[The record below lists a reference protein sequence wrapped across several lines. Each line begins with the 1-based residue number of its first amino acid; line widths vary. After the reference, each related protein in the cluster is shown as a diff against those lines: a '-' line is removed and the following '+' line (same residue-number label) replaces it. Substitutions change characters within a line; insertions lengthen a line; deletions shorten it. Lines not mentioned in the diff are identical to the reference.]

1 MAQNWTSAKVSRG
14 HSSSWEKGKTERRI
28 EALGAHVVLD
38 QWDTAAHGDAQDKH
52 QDKGFYDIAKCHP
65 KLSVEEGDTQDQTQ
79 EMPAGKGSSLADVP
93 V

>member
-1 MAQNWTSAKVSRG
+1 MSRE

-38 QWDTAAHGDAQDKH
+38 QRDTAASGDAQAKH

-65 KLSVEEGDTQDQTQ
+65 NSSVEEGDTQDQTQ
-79 EMPAGKGSSLADVP
+79 EVLAGKGLSLADVP
-93 V
+93 I